1 MGRQTLVRENEV
13 KLEEFTSNER
23 VLRAV
28 DGLERAVEDRPISD
42 LVDGEGHQ
50 YVDLVMEGGGTLGIA
65 LLGYV
70 YALEQARIRF
80 LDIGGT
86 SAGAITAML
95 LAAADTRDKPKSE
108 RLLEMLAS
116 QNIGDF
122 VDGDMGVRN
131 FIRIWLAKRP
141 KLLKLL
147 LVPFGPLAFTALL
160 NHLGLN
166 PGRVFQD
173 WMAKKLAAS
182 GIQTVEELNARMKW
196 LPPTLQRRDGKTFSR
211 DDLDCHLALIASEV
225 VTESKIE
232 FPRMAELFW
241 EDWKQQNPAVFVRAS
256 MSVPFFF
263 YPMTVNLPHMGEQE
277 LKEKWGRMVGF
288 EDVEP
293 GMECHLIDGGI
304 MSNFP
309 INVFHEEGEP
319 SAPTFGVRLGN
330 RQKHVIRKPGD
341 LGKAVFES
349 ARHTLDYDFILQH
362 PDYKH
367 LLAHIETG
375 EHKWLDFELSREA
388 QVDLFARGVEK
399 GADFVRN
406 FQWEGY
412 KEARRKL
419 ARA

>member
-1 MGRQTLVRENEV
+1 MARTSEVR
-13 KLEEFTSNER
+13 LEEFTRNER
-23 VLRAV
+23 VRRAV
-28 DGLERAVEDRPISD
+28 EGLERVVEERPVSD
-42 LVDGEGHQ
+42 LVDDEGNQ

-95 LAAADTRDKPKSE
+95 LAAADTKDKPKGE
-108 RLLEMLAS
+108 RLLEMLAT
-116 QNIGDF
+116 QNLGDF
-122 VDGDMGVRN
+122 VDGEMGVRS
-131 FIRIWLAKRP
+131 FIRIALARRP

-147 LVPFGPLAFTALL
+147 LIPFGPVALNALL
-160 NHLGLN
+160 NNLGLN
-166 PGRVFQD
+166 PGQVFQD
-173 WMAKKLAAS
+173 WMAKKLEAS
-182 GIQTVEELNARMKW
+182 GIHTVEELDARMKW
-196 LPPTLQRRDGKTFSR
+196 LPPTLKRRGERTFSK
-211 DDLDCHLALIASEV
+211 DDIDCHLALIASEV

-241 EDWKQQNPAVFVRAS
+241 EDWRKQNPAVFVRAS

-263 YPMTVNLPHMGEQE
+263 FPMTVNLPQTREQE
-277 LKEKWGRMVGF
+277 LKARWGHLVGF

-309 INVFHEEGEP
+309 INVFHVPGEP

-330 RQKHVIRKPGD
+330 RQKHTIRKPGD

-349 ARHTLDYDFILQH
+349 ARHTLDYDFILRH

-375 EHKWLDFELSREA
+375 EHKWLDFNLSQEA

-399 GADFVRN
+399 GAEFLKG
-406 FQWEGY
+406 FQWEAY
-412 KEARRKL
+412 KEERRRL
-419 ARA
+419 ARV

>member
-1 MGRQTLVRENEV
+1 MARESEV
-13 KLEEFTSNER
+13 SLEEFTRNER

-28 DGLERAVEDRPISD
+28 DGLERTVEDRPISD
-42 LVDGEGHQ
+42 LVDGEGNQ

-95 LAAADTRDKPKSE
+95 LAAADTRDKPKGA
-108 RLLEMLAS
+108 RLLEMLSS

-122 VDGDMGVRN
+122 VDGEMGVRN

-147 LVPFGPLAFTALL
+147 LVPFGPAALNALL

-182 GIQTVEELNARMKW
+182 GIQTAEQLDERMKW
-196 LPPTLQRRDGKTFSR
+196 LPPTLKRRDGKTFSQ
-211 DDLDCHLALIASEV
+211 DDLDCRLALIASEV

-241 EDWKQQNPAVFVRAS
+241 EDWRQQNPALFVRAS

-263 YPMTVNLPHMGEQE
+263 YPMKVNLPHMRQE
-277 LKEKWGRMVGF
+277 ELQDKWGRLVGF

-309 INVFHEEGEP
+309 INVFHVDGEP

-330 RQKHVIRKPGD
+330 RQKHTIRRPGD

-349 ARHTLDYDFILQH
+349 ARHTLDYDFILRH

-388 QVDLFARGVEK
+388 QLDLFARGAET
-399 GADFVRN
+399 GADFVKN
-406 FQWEGY
+406 FQWEQY
-412 KEARRKL
+412 KETRRKL

>member
-1 MGRQTLVRENEV
+1 MAQQKEVR
-13 KLEEFTSNER
+13 LEEFTRNDR
-23 VLRAV
+23 VRRAV
-28 DGLERAVEDRPISD
+28 EGLERVVEDHPVSD
-42 LVDGEGHQ
+42 LVDGEGNQ

-95 LAAADTRDKPKSE
+95 LAAADTRDKPKGE
-108 RLLEMLAS
+108 RLLEMLS
-116 QNIGDF
+116 TQNLGDF
-122 VDGDMGVRN
+122 VDGEMGVRN
-131 FIRIWLAKRP
+131 FIRVWLARRP
-141 KLLKLL
+141 RIVKLL
-147 LVPFGPLAFTALL
+147 LLPFGPLAFNALL
-160 NHLGLN
+160 THLGLN

-182 GIQTVEELNARMKW
+182 GIHTVEELDERMKW
-196 LPPTLQRRDGKTFSR
+196 LPPTLQRRGGQAFSK
-211 DDLDCHLALIASEV
+211 DDLECHLALIASEV

-241 EDWKQQNPAVFVRAS
+241 EDWKKENPAIFVRAS

-263 YPMTVNLPHMGEQE
+263 YPLSVKLPEMHAQE
-277 LKEKWGRMVGF
+277 LMEKWKRHVDF
-288 EDVEP
+288 EDVQP

-309 INVFHEEGEP
+309 IDVFHVPGEP

-330 RQKHVIRKPGD
+330 RQKHTIRKPGD
-341 LGKAVFES
+341 LGKAIFES
-349 ARHTLDYDFILQH
+349 ARHTLDYDFILRH

-367 LLAHIETG
+367 LLAHIDTG
-375 EHKWLDFELSREA
+375 EHKWLDFNLSREA
-388 QVDLFARGVEK
+388 QVDLFARGAEK
-399 GADFVRN
+399 GADFLRKFN
-406 FQWEGY
+406 WEAY
-412 KEARRKL
+412 KEERRKL
-419 ARA
+419 AQARA